1 MLMILCCPYVYYHIT
16 ILTFLCSTQ
25 KLEWQSLSI
34 DLLPHPDMFTE
45 ATLDLSEEGSN
56 LRDDDGAKRVFFG
69 GERFIEGISG
79 EAYVSNAVSLT
90 CFNHLFYY
98 SIL

>member
-1 MLMILCCPYVYYHIT
+1 MLMVPCCLYVYYHIT
-16 ILTFLCSTQ
+16 ILTFLCAAQ

-45 ATLDLSEEGSN
+45 ATLELSEEGSN

-79 EAYVSNAVSLT
+79 EAFVINAVPPT
-90 CFNHLFYY
+90 YFNILFHY

>member
-1 MLMILCCPYVYYHIT
+1 MT
-16 ILTFLCSTQ
+16 ILTFLCPAQ

-45 ATLDLSEEGSN
+45 ATLDHSEEGSN
-56 LRDDDGAKRVFFG
+56 FRDDDGAKRVFFG

-79 EAYVSNAVSLT
+79 EAYVTNAVPPT
-90 CFNHLFYY
+90 
-98 SIL
+98 